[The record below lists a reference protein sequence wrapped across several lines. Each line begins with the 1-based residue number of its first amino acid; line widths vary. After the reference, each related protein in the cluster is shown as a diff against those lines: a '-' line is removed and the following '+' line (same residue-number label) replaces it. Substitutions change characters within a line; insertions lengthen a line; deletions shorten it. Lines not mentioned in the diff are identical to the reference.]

1 MNREG
6 LNEQNRHLSHLALHF
21 IHEHNIP
28 MTIQLIK
35 ERSHIR

>member
-6 LNEQNRHLSHLALHF
+6 LNEQNRHLSHLALF